1 MARHTYLCP
10 VRWFDLDAYQH
21 VNNVQF
27 LRFLE
32 EARVDFLFTLAPREG
47 AKTLKE
53 GVLIAR
59 HEIDYKRPL
68 PYRSEPVQIDT
79 WVTQIRAA
87 AFTLSYE
94 VRDADGP
101 PPAPGGVPA
110 SGVASSASGGA
121 AAGGAAVPRTVYARA
136 SSVLVPY
143 DFTEER
149 PRRITAEER
158 GYLETFLEDR

>member
-32 EARVDFLFTLAPREG
+32 EARVDFLFALAPREG
-47 AKTLKE
+47 AKSLKE
-53 GVLIAR
+53 GVVIAR

-68 PYRSEPVQIDT
+68 HYRPEPVPVET
-79 WVTQIRAA
+79 WVTDIKAA
-87 AFTLSYE
+87 SFALSYE
-94 VRDADGP
+94 VRDEH
-101 PPAPGGVPA
+101 VL
-110 SGVASSASGGA
+110 
-121 AAGGAAVPRTVYARA
+121 YARA

-143 DFTEER
+143 NFVDDR

-158 GYLETFLEDR
+158 GYLAGYLEGA

>member
-47 AKTLKE
+47 AKTLKD

-59 HEIDYKRPL
+59 HEIDYKCPL
-68 PYRSEPVQIDT
+68 PYRNEPVQIDT
-79 WVTQIRAA
+79 WVTRIRAA

-94 VRDADGP
+94 VRD
-101 PPAPGGVPA
+101 
-110 SGVASSASGGA
+110 SGEPDNGH
-121 AAGGAAVPRTVYARA
+121 TVYARA

-143 DFTEER
+143 DFGLER

-158 GYLETFLEDR
+158 GYLENFLEDP

>member
-32 EARVDFLFTLAPREG
+32 EARVDFLFSVAPREG
-47 AKTLKE
+47 SRTLKD
-53 GVLIAR
+53 GVVIAR

-68 PYRSEPVQIDT
+68 HYRTKPVPVET
-79 WVTQIRAA
+79 WVTKIMAA
-87 AFTLSYE
+87 SFTLAYE
-94 VRDADGP
+94 VRDDD
-101 PPAPGGVPA
+101 V
-110 SGVASSASGGA
+110 
-121 AAGGAAVPRTVYARA
+121 VYAKA

-143 DFTEER
+143 NFADER

-158 GYLETFLEDR
+158 GYLEAYFEGM

>member
-1 MARHTYLCP
+1 MPRHTYLCP

-32 EARVDFLFTLAPREG
+32 EARVDFLFAVAPKAG

-68 PYRSEPVQIDT
+68 SYRNEPVRIDT
-79 WVTQIRAA
+79 WVTQIKAA
-87 AFTLSYE
+87 SFTLAYE
-94 VRDADGP
+94 VRDDDLI
-101 PPAPGGVPA
+101 
-110 SGVASSASGGA
+110 
-121 AAGGAAVPRTVYARA
+121 YAHA

-143 DFTEER
+143 DFGLER

-158 GYLETFLEDR
+158 GYLEEFYEDP

>member
-32 EARVDFLFTLAPREG
+32 EARVDFLFTLAPRQG

-53 GVLIAR
+53 GVVIAR

-68 PYRSEPVQIDT
+68 HYRAEPVPVNT

-87 AFTLSYE
+87 SFTLSYE
-94 VRDADGP
+94 VRDPD
-101 PPAPGGVPA
+101 VL
-110 SGVASSASGGA
+110 
-121 AAGGAAVPRTVYARA
+121 YAKA

-143 DFTEER
+143 DFEDER
-149 PRRITAEER
+149 PRRMSPEER
-158 GYLETFLEDR
+158 GYLEEYFESA

>member
-1 MARHTYLCP
+1 VARHTYLCP

-47 AKTLKE
+47 AKTLNE
-53 GVLIAR
+53 GVVIAR

-68 PYRSEPVQIDT
+68 HYRPEPVPVDI
-79 WVTQIRAA
+79 WVIEIKAA
-87 AFTLSYE
+87 SFTLAYE
-94 VRDADGP
+94 VHDGN
-101 PPAPGGVPA
+101 VL
-110 SGVASSASGGA
+110 
-121 AAGGAAVPRTVYARA
+121 YARA

-143 DFTEER
+143 DFAAER
-149 PRRITAEER
+149 PRRITADER
-158 GYLETFLEDR
+158 GYLEDYIEPQ

>member
-1 MARHTYLCP
+1 MARRHTYLCP

-47 AKTLKE
+47 TKTLKE
-53 GVLIAR
+53 GVVISR
-59 HEIDYKRPL
+59 HEIDYKHPLQYRPA
-68 PYRSEPVQIDT
+68 PVPVHI
-79 WVTQIRAA
+79 WVTEIRAA
-87 AFTLSYE
+87 SFTLAYE
-94 VRDADGP
+94 VSDDD
-101 PPAPGGVPA
+101 
-110 SGVASSASGGA
+110 
-121 AAGGAAVPRTVYARA
+121 TLYARA

-143 DFTEER
+143 DFVAER

-158 GYLETFLEDR
+158 GYLEEYVEKP